1 MAKYGKSDMGAPDVS
16 QDVAALKDLY
26 AKGEITKDVYQSK
39 LAKLQKERMEYIVAT
54 NGRFIPGR
62 RLMKKYNQAM
72 ESLVE
77 AKQKNEIFKQQQNRD
92 QYLSDISKLK
102 EEESTEEKAEQH

>member
-1 MAKYGKSDMGAPDVS
+1 MAKYGKANMGAPDVS
-16 QDVAALKDLY
+16 QDIAALKDLY
-26 AKGEITKDVYQSK
+26 AKGEITKDIYQSK
-39 LAKLQKERMEYIVAT
+39 LARLQRERMSYIVAT

-92 QYLSDISKLK
+92 QYLSDLSKLN
-102 EEESTEEKAEQH
+102 EEKPEE